1 MNQAEVLCHSSGPWK
16 KHKYFQKIGE
26 GANAVYKYAKKKAD
40 DKIQGEAVIN
50 GNIQDNPAGNKFWA
64 DEQRKGYEE
73 MKAREQYIKDHRGE
87 ALEFGHTPAEINKNE
102 KMYAGYAHQFA
113 REAQRYGERATKQE
127 MEGRKKSAF
136 YKAEKVSKAA
146 KSTVAKGEKLLKE
159 FFSSET
165 KKTVKDTFTGK
176 TRTPKQTGD
185 DVVNIKKLAKKN

>member
-1 MNQAEVLCHSSGPWK
+1 MNQAETLYHSSGPWK

-26 GANAVYKYAKKKAD
+26 GANAVYRYAKKKAD

-64 DEQRKGYEE
+64 NEQRKGYEE

-87 ALEFGHTPAEINKNE
+87 ALEFGHTPAEINKQE

-127 MEGRKKSAF
+127 MEGRKKSVF
-136 YKAEKVSKAA
+136 YKTEKAA
-146 KSTVAKGEKLLKE
+146 KSAKRSAEKAASIAKE
-159 FFSSET
+159 KVDRGQQLINKLF
-165 KKTVKDTFTGK
+165 GK
-176 TRTPKQTGD
+176 SK
-185 DVVNIKKLAKKN
+185 